1 MIALCTVLCG
11 GETCADMAL
20 FGRSKRDFLQE
31 FLTLPHGILSHDTF
45 SVQMID
51 TKEQLR
57 SFVKADLREHGFIAS
72 PMPSYRDTL
81 SPQETA
87 DIVSYLSALKTR

>member
-1 MIALCTVLCG
+1 MT
-11 GETCADMAL
+11 ADVVH
-20 FGRSKRDFLQE
+20 RDSRCDLVE
-31 FLTLPHGILSHDTF
+31 YLDSI
-45 SVQMID
+45 SVQLID

-81 SPQETA
+81 SPQEIA
-87 DIVSYLSALKTR
+87 DVVGYLSSLKLR